1 MTEGNTVGVYT
12 SVLNSGIPQN
22 PIHRSTSLPNL
33 VSPKAPEGKEVG
45 GSHQVSTFA
54 VKDMDGDHFVGA
66 LGEDVDGLLEQGYVA
81 PIKGYEA

>member
-22 PIHRSTSLPNL
+22 PIHRSISLPNL
-33 VSPKAPEGKEVG
+33 VNPKAPEGKEVG